1 MREYEVTVVYDLALG
16 ESEGREAP
24 VQRLTTMVENL
35 GGEVTAVDHW
45 GRRRLAYP
53 IRHKIDGEYL
63 IARVRLDPGK
73 VRPLEH
79 ALRIDEQVYR
89 FLVVRAEELPPLSV
103 KAPAAPPAEAR
114 AAGPAEVSAP
124 APAEGTAP
132 APAQSV
138 APEPLPG
145 EEPPRDEAGTTDDTS
160 GAEGEDPTP

>member
-16 ESEGREAP
+16 ESEGRDAP

-53 IRHKIDGEYL
+53 IRHEIDGDYL
-63 IARVRLDPGK
+63 IARVRLDPAK

-103 KAPAAPPAEAR
+103 KAPAAPPAATR
-114 AAGPAEVSAP
+114 PPAPAEVSAP
-124 APAEGTAP
+124 APAE
-132 APAQSV
+132 SV

-145 EEPPRDEAGTTDDTS
+145 EEPPADEAGTTDDTS
-160 GAEGEDPTP
+160 GADGEDPTP